1 MSKVVLISN
10 KTYGHLQHINQDYCH
25 DNGTAYSSDRF
36 FYILNQS
43 FDYRLRLKNPF
54 IAWWIKFWYYTT
66 DYKKNQ
72 SLSNKRHS
80 VLQII
85 EKLIYI
91 GCIIGLILALIFGLA
106 IPIITSTTKSLL
118 LIRGEAQGA
127 IYANNQL
134 IGYVFTNSEAAGI
147 LKLIGTDSSYYTQPA
162 IANALHQL
170 NLTPDQVDKMIF
182 KVGSTFM
189 IVQLTNSMQE
199 LLHAF
204 FVANQNHIGGL
215 DISNLQTNDLILNTD
230 QAGQAILVPKI
241 WISYFDASDVIVPII
256 FTIIFIAIIWA
267 YDYRKKKIMPKVNGM
282 SIQDYLILKLNL
294 VKKFNHILNKNIPMI
309 KWISQLNHQFV
320 FNMENVGNGQ
330 IYFNLRLL
338 NYAYSIFSDLNCI
351 MVIMNQ
357 DDNAI
362 KELIKIIAQDFSQ
375 NLEITIVN
383 SEDTNLLKANNALG
397 FLFNSKQ
404 FKELTS
410 DAINLNLTN
419 KQLPESNAKAFYASS
434 QQAIYD
440 HKLAELDIQLQQKL
454 NYAVFTYRNSLSD
467 ANKQAILQDI
477 IKQYQQKKKDLMQ
490 KYDDAINDL
499 MHNQK
504 DDEINNEGEGWEN
517 GK

>member
-43 FDYRLRLKNPF
+43 FDYRLRLKNLL
-54 IAWWIKFWYYTT
+54 IAWWIRFWYYTT
-66 DYKKNQ
+66 DYKKNP

-85 EKLIYI
+85 EKLIYV

-118 LIRGEAQGA
+118 LIQGEAQGA

-147 LKLIGTDSSYYTQPA
+147 LKLIGTDSTYYAQPA
-162 IANALHQL
+162 IASMLHQL
-170 NLTPDQVDKMIF
+170 NLTPADVDKMIF

-189 IVQLTNSMQE
+189 IVQLTSQMQE

-204 FVANQNHIGGL
+204 FIANQNQIGGL
-215 DISNLQTNDLILNTD
+215 DISKLLTSDLILNTD

-241 WISYFDASDVIVPII
+241 WISYFDASNVIVPIV
-256 FTIIFIAIIWA
+256 FTIIFIAVIWA

-282 SIQDYLILKLNL
+282 SIQDYLILKLNF
-294 VKKFNHILNKNIPMI
+294 VKKFSSIFNKNIPMI
-309 KWISQLNHQFV
+309 KGISQLNHQFV

-338 NYAYSIFSDLNCI
+338 NYAYSIFSDLDCI
-351 MVIMNQ
+351 MVLMNQ

-362 KELIKIIAQDFSQ
+362 KELMKIITQDFSQ
-375 NLEITIVN
+375 NLELTIVN
-383 SEDTNLLKANNALG
+383 SEDTDLLKSKNALG

-404 FKELTS
+404 FKELAT
-410 DAINLNLTN
+410 DTIALNLT
-419 KQLPESNAKAFYASS
+419 KEQLPESNAKAFYASS

-440 HKLAELDIQLQQKL
+440 HKLAEIDMQMQQKL
-454 NYAVFTYRNSLSD
+454 NYAVFTYRNSLTS
-467 ANKQAILQDI
+467 ASKQAILQNI
-477 IKQYQQKKKDLMQ
+477 VKEYQQQKNDLMQ
-490 KYDDAINDL
+490 KYHDAINDL
-499 MHNQK
+499 MHKQTNNQVNDNK
-504 DDEINNEGEGWEN
+504 KKGE
-517 GK
+517 

>member
-25 DNGTAYSSDRF
+25 DNGTVFSSDRL

-43 FDYRLRLKNPF
+43 FDYRLRLKNPLL
-54 IAWWIKFWYYTT
+54 AWWIKFWYYTT

-72 SLSNKRHS
+72 SLSNKRYS

-85 EKLIYI
+85 EKLIYL

-162 IANALHQL
+162 IANMLHQL
-170 NLTPDQVDKMIF
+170 NLTPADVDKMIF

-189 IVQLTNSMQE
+189 IVQLTSQMQE

-204 FVANQNHIGGL
+204 FVANQNQIGGL
-215 DISNLQTNDLILNTD
+215 DISKLLTSDLILNTD

-241 WISYFDASDVIVPII
+241 WISYFDASDVIVPIV
-256 FTIIFIAIIWA
+256 FTIIFIAVISA
-267 YDYRKKKIMPKVNGM
+267 YDYRKKKIMPKVNSM

-294 VKKFNHILNKNIPMI
+294 VKKFNQILNKNIPML
-309 KWISQLNHQFV
+309 KGISQLNHQFV
-320 FNMENVGNGQ
+320 FNMENVGNSQ

-338 NYAYSIFSDLNCI
+338 NYTYSIFSDLNCI
-351 MVIMNQ
+351 MVLMNQ

-362 KELIKIIAQDFSQ
+362 KELMKIIAQDFSQ
-375 NLEITIVN
+375 NLAITIVN
-383 SEDTNLLKANNALG
+383 SEDTSLLKAKNALG

-404 FKELTS
+404 FKELTT
-410 DAINLNLTN
+410 DAISLNLTI
-419 KQLPESNAKAFYASS
+419 KQAPESNAKAFYKSS
-434 QQAIYD
+434 VQAIYD
-440 HKLAELDIQLQQKL
+440 HKLTEIDLQMQQKL

-467 ANKQAILQDI
+467 INKQAILQDI
-477 IKQYQQKKKDLMQ
+477 INQYQQQKKGLMQ
-490 KYDDAINDL
+490 KYQDALNDL
-499 MHNQK
+499 MQNQINDETNDKKK
-504 DDEINNEGEGWEN
+504 DE
-517 GK
+517 

>member
-10 KTYGHLQHINQDYCH
+10 KTYGHLQHVNQDYCH
-25 DNGTAYSSDRF
+25 DNGIAYSSDRF

-66 DYKKNQ
+66 DYKKNP

-85 EKLIYI
+85 EKLVYL

-147 LKLIGTDSSYYTQPA
+147 LKLIGTDATYYTQPA

-170 NLTPDQVDKMIF
+170 NLTPDAVDKMIF

-189 IVQLTNSMQE
+189 IVQLTSSMQE

-204 FVANQNHIGGL
+204 FIANQNHIGGL
-215 DISNLQTNDLILNTD
+215 DISNLQSKDLILNID

-241 WISYFDASDVIVPII
+241 WISYFDASKVIVPII
-256 FTIIFIAIIWA
+256 FTIFFIAVIWA
-267 YDYRKKKIMPKVNGM
+267 YDYRKKKIMPKVNSM

-309 KWISQLNHQFV
+309 KGISQLNHQFI
-320 FNMENVGNGQ
+320 FNMENIGNSQ

-338 NYAYSIFSDLNCI
+338 NYAYSVFSDLDCI
-351 MVIMNQ
+351 MVLTNQ

-362 KELIKIIAQDFSQ
+362 KELMKIIAQDFHQ
-375 NLEITIVN
+375 NLAITIIS
-383 SEDTNLLKANNALG
+383 SEDTDLLKAKNALG
-397 FLFNSKQ
+397 FLFNTKQ
-404 FKELTS
+404 FKELTTEPLS
-410 DAINLNLTN
+410 LNLTKN
-419 KQLPESNAKAFYASS
+419 ESPETNAKLFYASS

-440 HKLAELDIQLQQKL
+440 YKLNELQTQLEQKL
-454 NYAVFTYRNSLSD
+454 NYVVFKYRNNLND
-467 ANKQAILQDI
+467 ETKQIILQEI
-477 IKQYQQKKKDLMQ
+477 IKQYQQKKKDLTQ
-490 KYDDAINDL
+490 KYHDAINDL
-499 MHNQK
+499 MHHQQDN
-504 DDEINNEGEGWEN
+504 EINNN
-517 GK
+517 

>member
-43 FDYRLRLKNPF
+43 FDYRLRLKNPL

-80 VLQII
+80 ILQII
-85 EKLIYI
+85 EKIIYL

-189 IVQLTNSMQE
+189 IVQLTSSMQE

-204 FVANQNHIGGL
+204 FVANQNQIGGL
-215 DISNLQTNDLILNTD
+215 DISKLQTNDLILNTD

-241 WISYFDASDVIVPII
+241 WISYFDASNVIVPIV
-256 FTIIFIAIIWA
+256 FTIIFIAVIWA
-267 YDYRKKKIMPKVNGM
+267 YDYRKKKIMPKVNSM

-294 VKKFNHILNKNIPMI
+294 VKKFNQILNKNIPML
-309 KWISQLNHQFV
+309 KGISQLNHQFV
-320 FNMENVGNGQ
+320 FNMENVGNSQ

-338 NYAYSIFSDLNCI
+338 NYTYSIFSDLDCI
-351 MVIMNQ
+351 MVLMNQ

-362 KELIKIIAQDFSQ
+362 KELMKIIAQDFKQ

-383 SEDTNLLKANNALG
+383 SEDTSLLKANNALG

-404 FKELTS
+404 FKELTT
-410 DAINLNLTN
+410 DPITLNLTED
-419 KQLPESNAKAFYASS
+419 QELSNDAKAFYASN

-440 HKLAELDIQLQQKL
+440 HKLAEIDLQLQQKL
-454 NYAVFTYRNSLSD
+454 NYAIFKYRNSLNEAS
-467 ANKQAILQDI
+467 KQLILQDI
-477 IKQYQQKKKDLMQ
+477 MKQYQQKKKDLMQ
-490 KYDDAINDL
+490 KYDNALTDL
-499 MHNQK
+499 MNHQTS
-504 DDEINNEGEGWEN
+504 DEINNKKKEE
-517 GK
+517 

>member
-54 IAWWIKFWYYTT
+54 VAWWIKFWYYTT
-66 DYKKNQ
+66 DYKKNP

-80 VLQII
+80 VLQIV
-85 EKLIYI
+85 EKIIYL

-170 NLTPDQVDKMIF
+170 NLTPDQIDKMIF

-189 IVQLTNSMQE
+189 IVQLTSSMQE

-215 DISNLQTNDLILNTD
+215 DISKLQTSDLILNTD
-230 QAGQAILVPKI
+230 HAGQAILVPKI
-241 WISYFDASDVIVPII
+241 WISYFDASNVIVPII
-256 FTIIFIAIIWA
+256 FTIIFIAVIWA
-267 YDYRKKKIMPKVNGM
+267 YDYRKKKIMPKVNSM

-294 VKKFNHILNKNIPMI
+294 VKKFNQILNKNIPMI
-309 KWISQLNHQFV
+309 KGISQLNHQFV
-320 FNMENVGNGQ
+320 FNMENVGNSQ
-330 IYFNLRLL
+330 VYFNLRLL
-338 NYAYSIFSDLNCI
+338 NYTYSIFSDLDCI
-351 MVIMNQ
+351 MVLTNQ

-362 KELIKIIAQDFSQ
+362 KELMKIIAQDFSQ
-375 NLEITIVN
+375 NLALTIVN
-383 SEDTNLLKANNALG
+383 SEDTDLLKSNNALG

-404 FKELTS
+404 FKELTTEPLT
-410 DAINLNLTN
+410 LNLTAKEPLAN
-419 KQLPESNAKAFYASS
+419 NAKAFFASS

-440 HKLAELDIQLQQKL
+440 HKLAEIQTQLQQKL
-454 NYAVFTYRNSLSD
+454 NYAVFKYRNSLND
-467 ANKQAILQDI
+467 ETKQMILQDI
-477 IKQYQQKKKDLMQ
+477 INKYQQKKKDLTQ
-490 KYDDAINDL
+490 QYDDAINDL
-499 MHNQK
+499 MHHEQ
-504 DDEINNEGEGWEN
+504 DCENNN
-517 GK
+517 N

>member
-1 MSKVVLISN
+1 MSKVILISN

-43 FDYRLRLKNPF
+43 FDYRLRLKNPL

-72 SLSNKRHS
+72 SLSNKHHS
-80 VLQII
+80 ILQII
-85 EKLIYI
+85 EKIIYL

-189 IVQLTNSMQE
+189 IVQLTSSMQE

-204 FVANQNHIGGL
+204 FVANQNQIGGL
-215 DISNLQTNDLILNTD
+215 DISKLQTNDLILNTD

-241 WISYFDASDVIVPII
+241 WISYFDASNVIVPIV
-256 FTIIFIAIIWA
+256 FTIIFIAVIWA
-267 YDYRKKKIMPKVNGM
+267 YDYRKKKIMPKVNSM

-294 VKKFNHILNKNIPMI
+294 VKKFNQILNKNIPML
-309 KWISQLNHQFV
+309 KGISQLNHQFV
-320 FNMENVGNGQ
+320 FNMENVGNSQ

-338 NYAYSIFSDLNCI
+338 NYTYSIFSDLDCI
-351 MVIMNQ
+351 MVLMNQ

-362 KELIKIIAQDFSQ
+362 KELMKIIAQDFKQ

-383 SEDTNLLKANNALG
+383 SEDTSLLKANNALG

-404 FKELTS
+404 FKELTT
-410 DAINLNLTN
+410 DPITLNLTED
-419 KQLPESNAKAFYASS
+419 QELSNDAKAFYASN

-440 HKLAELDIQLQQKL
+440 HKLAEIDLQLQQKL
-454 NYAVFTYRNSLSD
+454 NYAIFKYRNSLNEAS
-467 ANKQAILQDI
+467 KQLILQDI
-477 IKQYQQKKKDLMQ
+477 MKQYQQKKKDLMQ
-490 KYDDAINDL
+490 KYDNALTDL
-499 MHNQK
+499 MNHQTS
-504 DDEINNEGEGWEN
+504 DEINNKEKEE
-517 GK
+517 